1 MNLNSLTRLLS
12 GITAGFVLTACQPL
26 QTERPEFVP
35 QPLATIPQETE
46 RGLVSA
52 ADPRA
57 AEAGARILRM
67 GGSATDAAIATMLAL
82 TVVEPQSSGIG
93 GGGFFV
99 HAAPDGTV
107 TTIDGRETAP
117 SAAGPNWFLDE
128 QGTPLGFREAVLT
141 GLSVGVPGNLRLAEM
156 AHRQH
161 GKLPWAALV
170 KPAFELARDG
180 FEISPRFH
188 EFLVRSPERAALDTY
203 GKELFYDAAGE
214 PRPAGTL
221 VRNPQLAAT
230 LLKLSAEGPDSFY
243 EGSFAANLAGHV
255 AEATPR
261 SAGMSAR
268 DVTTYAAKP
277 RDPVCGMYRVYR
289 ICGMGPPSSG
299 ATTVIAILK
308 QLEPFDLAATGPG
321 SPTSWHLFAESQRL
335 AYADRER
342 YLADADFVPVPVD
355 WLIDADYLAT
365 RAALI
370 SANSTMA
377 AAQPGVAPETALA
390 PPDGNE
396 PPESGTSH
404 FVTVDSAGNAVSYTS
419 TIEGSF
425 GSGLMIGGFYLNNEL
440 TDFSFTPAEDG
451 RTVANRVEGGKRP
464 RSSMAPTV
472 VYGPDGK
479 LLYAVGAAGGG
490 TIPVQVAKTLIGLID
505 FNLSVDEALALP
517 QLYSP
522 GDVVVIEQGS
532 ALEAMADELKAL
544 GHAQVTARSLP
555 LKTNA
560 AQWTPEGWIGA
571 ADPRSEGVSVRQ

>member
-1 MNLNSLTRLLS
+1 MNLRNLTFLAA
-12 GITAGFVLTACQPL
+12 GIVLTACQPIPTQRL
-26 QTERPEFVP
+26 EMASP
-35 QPLATIPQETE
+35 PLAVDASPLE

-57 AEAGARILRM
+57 AEAGARMLRM

-99 HAAPDGTV
+99 RAAPDGAV

-117 SAAGPNWFLDE
+117 SAAGPDWFLGE
-128 QGTPLGFREAVLT
+128 EGKPLSYREAVLT
-141 GLSVGVPGNLRLAEM
+141 GLSVGVPGNLRLAEL
-156 AHRQH
+156 AHERY
-161 GKLPWAALV
+161 GKLPWDALV
-170 KPAFELARDG
+170 APAIELARNG

-188 EFLVRSPERAALDTY
+188 EFLARSPDRAGRDAY
-203 GKELFYDAAGE
+203 GRELFFDAAGE
-214 PRPAGTL
+214 PRPVGTR

-230 LLKLSAEGPDSFY
+230 LAKLSAEGPDSFY
-243 EGSFAANLAGHV
+243 QGSFAASLAKYI
-255 AEATPR
+255 AEETPR
-261 SAGMSAR
+261 SNTMSQQ
-268 DVTTYAAKP
+268 DVTSYAAKM
-277 RDPVCGMYRVYR
+277 REPVCGMYRVYR
-289 ICGMGPPSSG
+289 VCGMGPPSSG

-308 QLEPFDLAATGPG
+308 QLEPFDLATLGPA

-342 YLADADFVPVPVD
+342 YLADPAFVQVPTD
-355 WLIDADYLAT
+355 WLIDADYLAE
-365 RAALI
+365 RATLI
-370 SANSTMA
+370 SPVSTMA
-377 AAQPGVAPETALA
+377 AAEPGIAPETALA

-396 PPESGTSH
+396 PPENGTSH
-404 FVTVDSAGNAVSYTS
+404 IVSVDSAGNAVSYTS
-419 TIEGSF
+419 TIEGAF
-425 GSGLMIGGFYLNNEL
+425 GSGLMLGGFYLNNEL
-440 TDFSFTPAEDG
+440 TDFSFTPEENG
-451 RTVANRVEGGKRP
+451 RAIANRVEGGKRP

-479 LLYAVGAAGGG
+479 LLYVLGAAGGG

-505 FNLSVDEALALP
+505 FNLTLDQALALP

-522 GDVVVIEQGS
+522 GDVVVIEQGT
-532 ALEAMADELKAL
+532 ALEAMVDDLKAL
-544 GHAQVTARSLP
+544 GHAEVTARSLP

-560 AQWTPEGWIGA
+560 AQWTADGWIGA